1 MIFLFCQIQ
10 SLVSLAAAGMHPRH
24 LDNGL
29 NCANQSNLELLPI
42 IEFPQMSGDLK
53 RMKREWIIPPIYYPE
68 NDRGPYPKYMVKLK
82 SSNDEKMAITYKISG
97 PGADQSPMG
106 IFTVSQRSGVMYVT
120 QSLDREK
127 RAKYILW
134 AHALTEGVKVEE
146 PMALIINIIDQNDNA
161 PEFTQNTFTGR
172 VSECADIDTPIISVT
187 AVDKDDPETDNAIIR
202 YKIKSQAPQE
212 PIKNMFTINSV
223 SGLISL
229 KADGLDREIHSKY
242 ELIIEAADMEGKGL
256 ITTCTAVIII
266 TDSNDNAP
274 QFTLTSIT
282 TSVPE
287 NEVGVEVA
295 RLQVTDMDELGS
307 PNTNSKYSII
317 KGNEG
322 EAFNITTGSNKME
335 GIITTA
341 KELDFESIPVFV
353 LLVVATNEAPF
364 SGPVSTSTATVTARV
379 VDRNEPPIFSPA
391 EMHVVILEDVKT
403 NTPVV
408 KLQAK
413 DPDTARKQSIRY
425 KVYNDTARWLSTN
438 TNSGLIRVKSS
449 MDRESQHVK
458 GSKYTVLIL
467 AYDDD
472 DIPATGTGTLVVSLL
487 DVNDNRPVI
496 KQRKVSLCNNDPS
509 PVLLDIVDLD
519 GPGHAGPFT
528 VELVGGHKMNW
539 TVSTN
544 STSDVAVLAPRRD
557 LSPGNY
563 NILMRINDDGMLSQD
578 STLHAEVCQCHGTAV
593 TCFIPRSAPQ
603 LHIPSLT
610 TPVLGAV
617 FGVLLLLLLLL
628 LLRRRVK
635 RGVEISELR
644 LDDFPRD
651 NIFFYNEEGGG
662 EKDQNYNQAQ
672 LHRGLENRS
681 EVFSTDLSPTVQS
694 RPGYRLQIQAD
705 EEIGKF
711 IEDNL
716 HAADGDLTAPPFDSL
731 LVFDYEGGGSD
742 VDSFSSINS
751 SDSDEEQDFQS
762 LGQWGTRF
770 SRLADL
776 YTGGREE
783 DDDSETLPGKTE
795 WV

>member
-10 SLVSLAAAGMHPRH
+10 SLVSLAAAGMQPRC

-29 NCANQSNLELLPI
+29 NSANQSNLELLPI

-53 RMKREWIIPPIYYPE
+53 RMKRDWVIPPIYYPE

-82 SSNDEKMAITYKISG
+82 SNNDENVAITYKISG
-97 PGADQSPMG
+97 PGADQSPKG

-120 QSLDREK
+120 RSLDREK
-127 RAKYILW
+127 RAKYTLW
-134 AHALTEGVKVEE
+134 AHALSEGVKVEE
-146 PMALIINIIDQNDNA
+146 PIVLIINIIDQNDNA

-172 VSECADIDTPIISVT
+172 VSECADIDKPIIRVT

-202 YKIKSQAPQE
+202 FKIKSQAPRE
-212 PIKNMFTINSV
+212 PLENMFTINSV
-223 SGLISL
+223 SMISL
-229 KADGLDREIHSKY
+229 KAGGLDREIHSKY
-242 ELIIEAADMEGKGL
+242 ELIIEAVDMEGKGL
-256 ITTCTAVIII
+256 VTTCTAVIII
-266 TDSNDNAP
+266 TDCNDHAP

-287 NEVGVEVA
+287 NEVGVEVT
-295 RLQVTDMDELGS
+295 RLQVTDMNELGS
-307 PNTNSKYSII
+307 PNTNSKYMII

-322 EAFNITTGSNKME
+322 EAFNITTGSNEME

-341 KELDFESIPVFV
+341 KRLDFESIPVFV

-391 EMHVVILEDVKT
+391 EMHVVISENVKT
-403 NTPVV
+403 NTPLVE
-408 KLQAK
+408 LRAK

-425 KVYNDTARWLSTN
+425 KVYNDTASWLRTD
-438 TNSGLIRVKSS
+438 TNSGSIRVKNN
-449 MDRESQHVK
+449 MDRESQYVK
-458 GSKYTVLIL
+458 DSKYTVLIL

-539 TVSTN
+539 TISAN
-544 STSDVAVLAPRRD
+544 STSDVALLAPRRD

-563 NILMRINDDGMLSQD
+563 NVLMRINDDGMLSQD
-578 STLHAEVCQCHGTAV
+578 STLRAEVCQCQGTAV
-593 TCFIPRSAPQ
+593 TCFIPRCPTTAHSFSCN
-603 LHIPSLT
+603 PSS
-610 TPVLGAV
+610 G
-617 FGVLLLLLLLL
+617 
-628 LLRRRVK
+628 
-635 RGVEISELR
+635 
-644 LDDFPRD
+644 
-651 NIFFYNEEGGG
+651 
-662 EKDQNYNQAQ
+662 
-672 LHRGLENRS
+672 
-681 EVFSTDLSPTVQS
+681 S
-694 RPGYRLQIQAD
+694 R
-705 EEIGKF
+705 F
-711 IEDNL
+711 WVT
-716 HAADGDLTAPPFDSL
+716 ADGDPAAPPFDSL

-751 SDSDEEQDFQS
+751 LDSDKEQDFQS
-762 LGQWGTRF
+762 LGQWGPRF

-783 DDDSETLPGKTE
+783 DHDSETLPGKTE